1 MTFNADVGTWLKS
14 VMGQEMSRVH
24 EGITGLNPKKS
35 RATCKEKNPMQQKK
49 QTKKSKISLYV
60 GIGCIVSAVEVAKK
74 TNKLPVGTV
83 DLSLGDDSW
92 GIQMPGIPKAARL
105 VMMRDKKRRREEQ
118 DAEEVEDIGLDT
130 QPKTVKEPIQRELR
144 SEDFYQACSDFRT
157 TQTEEKSPSMEEASS
172 DDEDLRNWRK
182 TVESLHEEL
191 QRSER
196 SSK

>member
-24 EGITGLNPKKS
+24 QGITGLNPKKS
-35 RATCKEKNPMQQKK
+35 HATCKEKIPVQQKK
-49 QTKKSKISLYV
+49 QTKKSKKSIYV
-60 GIGCIVSAVEVAKK
+60 RPGVILNAVEVAKK
-74 TNKLPVGTV
+74 TNKLPVETV
-83 DLSLGDDSW
+83 DLSQGDDSW

-105 VMMRDKKRRREEQ
+105 VMMRDKKRRRENQ
-118 DAEEVEDIGLDT
+118 DAEEVEDVEMDT
-130 QPKTVKEPIQRELR
+130 QQKTLEEPIQQELR

-157 TQTEEKSPSMEEASS
+157 MQTEEKSPSLEDASS